1 MAPAT
6 EPAASRVG
14 GRASRLGP
22 RRGVLAA
29 GAGVLLAL
37 VLLAVLG
44 GVLSSG
50 GTASGTRR
58 PSIHDAAARNDDR
71 PSSSATTASHT
82 RPSAK
87 YGGLPSWL
95 PKPKIRVNRLLS
107 ASAAHPV
114 LSIQGVTVAVDLSGG
129 RVLATAA
136 GPEVPEEGHFPV
148 PETSPCTFIVTLA
161 SASGTVPLDPVRFTF
176 VDDFGHVHHPRVT
189 ALHGGVLPRSVPP
202 GKTVSLK
209 LYSVLPIGDGGLEW
223 APDGGRA
230 LVAWDYTVEID

>member
-6 EPAASRVG
+6 EPTASRVG

-37 VLLAVLG
+37 VLAVLG

-50 GTASGTRR
+50 GAASGTRR
-58 PSIHDAAARNDDR
+58 PSISDAPARNDDR
-71 PSSSATTASHT
+71 SSSSATTASHT
-82 RPSAK
+82 RSSAK

-95 PKPKIRVNRLLS
+95 PKPKTHVNRLLT

-136 GPEVPEEGHFPV
+136 GPEVPEDGHFPV
-148 PETSPCTFIVTLA
+148 PQTSPCTFIVTLS
-161 SASGTVPLDPVRFTF
+161 SASGTVALDPARFTF

-189 ALHGGVLPRSVPP
+189 ALHGGALPQSVPP

-209 LYSVLPIGDGGLEW
+209 LYSVLPTGDGGLEW